1 MRLLL
6 KYQLLHTSKQL
17 NKGYSTNGN
26 IKAKDNFHFGW
37 ILVWKHILMESVYLF
52 LGFILWDCFIP
63 YGNSCWVSQTFC
75 VKSYSRWRKKVCA
88 EPHASVKWEIVFNY
102 KICNIMHMYVNSIYA
117 CMCVC
122 IFAYIYSICVCLC
135 TNFNTKNLDTLKTNM
150 KTRCSLQ
157 KNVQSANQ
165 SGTRS
170 IYHCE

>member
-1 MRLLL
+1 M

-26 IKAKDNFHFGW
+26 IKAKDNSHFGW
-37 ILVWKHILMESVYLF
+37 ILVWKHILMESVYQF

-63 YGNSCWVSQTFC
+63 HGNSCWVSQTFC

-102 KICNIMHMYVNSIYA
+102 KICNIMHVYVNSIYV

-122 IFAYIYSICVCLC
+122 VYLHIYIQYVCVYAQ
-135 TNFNTKNLDTLKTNM
+135 TLIQKSWYFEDKYEDRVLT
-150 KTRCSLQ
+150 S
-157 KNVQSANQ
+157 KNVQSSNQ